1 MKITK
6 SIINF
11 IKKYIKIIVNFIK
24 NVFDKKKAFLLLGIV
39 SLLGVI
45 FVISSSF
52 AAEVEVTSIT
62 FTSNDLTYDTDAG
75 SWRVRVNASM
85 NAKKRGKLDL
95 LILSHL
101 KRLSMIK
108 QLIWFCCWM
117 IHAKAVVGLPEF
129 FIGLI
134 FRAIWL

>member
-85 NAKKRGKLDL
+85 NAKKKGG
-95 LILSHL
+95 S
-101 KRLSMIK
+101 
-108 QLIWFCCWM
+108 
-117 IHAKAVVGLPEF
+117 
-129 FIGLI
+129 
-134 FRAIWL
+134 